1 MTEEKVKQGEELLKK
16 LSWLKDQRSR
26 WERADRFYQL
36 KAADYKGYNF
46 SIDDSFIN
54 FDEIRLLTIAKI
66 DKRISVVQEEFNML

>member
-1 MTEEKVKQGEELLKK
+1 MTEEKVKQGEELLRK

-36 KAADYKGYNF
+36 EAADYKGYNF

-66 DKRISVVQEEFNML
+66 DKRISVVQGEFDML